1 MEKLSTEIH
10 DIDLIGQDNLSLK
23 RWIGVYGT
31 CLLALLIPAIVLAVH
46 SKISLIRLIRSPANS
61 AASAGTMLK
70 LLIFAIYMSIS
81 STFIPLPTGVMVSA
95 VALRDFAPAATL
107 IGTVVIVASIGA
119 AATTMANLNDFHI
132 FTWMIRHKR
141 IAKVHST
148 KLYSRALEWFSR
160 RPFTLLMIFN
170 ILPVPI
176 DVVRMLS
183 ASHRYPLKRFIVANF
198 IGRWIR
204 YAIIAAITFQMG
216 KHGWIVALALL
227 AVAIIISV
235 IKIGGRFLHSSSTV
249 RNEQL

>member
-1 MEKLSTEIH
+1 MEKLSTEIR
-10 DIDLIGQDNLSLK
+10 DIDLIRQDNLSLK
-23 RWIGVYGT
+23 RWMGVYGT
-31 CLLALLIPAIVLAVH
+31 CLLAMIVPLVVLLGH
-46 SKISLIRLIRSPANS
+46 SKISLIGIIHDPVGS
-61 AASAGTMLK
+61 AASAGAIQK

-81 STFIPLPTGVMVSA
+81 STFIPLPTGAMVSA
-95 VALRDFAPAATL
+95 VAMRDFAPATTL
-107 IGTVVIVASIGA
+107 IGTVVIIATIGA

-148 KLYSRALEWFSR
+148 KFYSRALEWFSR

-198 IGRWIR
+198 VGRWIR

-227 AVAIIISV
+227 AVAIIISG

-249 RNEQL
+249 RND